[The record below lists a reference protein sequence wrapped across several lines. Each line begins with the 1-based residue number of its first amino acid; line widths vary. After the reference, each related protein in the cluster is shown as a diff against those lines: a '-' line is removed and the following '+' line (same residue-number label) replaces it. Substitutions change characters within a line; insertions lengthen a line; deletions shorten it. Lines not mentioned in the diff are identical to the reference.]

1 MNLPDSIPHSIKCP
15 ICYSL
20 ESNIEANLEWQN
32 QNGNEYL
39 SYYCDNCKNGWTSD
53 ESDEIS
59 LSKRLSMAI
68 VKSALRHHKSKK
80 RSLLRKEKI
89 KKL

>member
-59 LSKRLSMAI
+59 L
-68 VKSALRHHKSKK
+68 RHYKSKK